1 MSPEVFEKWQHIVN
15 DVEITKIPVEF
26 IKKLVLKLHGRKR
39 RTINIEQMIKH
50 GFDGEEIELV
60 VQRKLE
66 EFDDQM
72 TGIEFVLDIEGIA
85 DVVQPQ
91 TDQMLKNL

>member
-1 MSPEVFEKWQHIVN
+1 
-15 DVEITKIPVEF
+15 
-26 IKKLVLKLHGRKR
+26 
-39 RTINIEQMIKH
+39 MIKH